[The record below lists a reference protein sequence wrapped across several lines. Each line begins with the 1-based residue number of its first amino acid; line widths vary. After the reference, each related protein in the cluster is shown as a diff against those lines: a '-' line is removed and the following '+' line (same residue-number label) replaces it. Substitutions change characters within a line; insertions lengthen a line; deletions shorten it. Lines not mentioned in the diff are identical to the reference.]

1 MFTNNFTTYHVTG
14 IVLVAR
20 HSAVGGK
27 VNTDSAFIGFALI
40 EAAYFRFLSIR
51 KDLWCWKDQ
60 TNYNLQHL
68 TVVFDVDDYV
78 AFMIFWYV
86 EGLVK
91 SAGFSYLA
99 CVKILAPPIIHV
111 LGKLFNLFCVLPHLT
126 MCKVVENSN
135 LCLLVLLKNEIW
147 AFLIF
152 KVLLQEAE
160 HYQLSISPFVSPPS
174 YVPLLPLQRQPLFL
188 TSNMVRLFLKFVKWH

>member
-1 MFTNNFTTYHVTG
+1 M
-14 IVLVAR
+14 
-20 HSAVGGK
+20 GGK

-40 EAAYFRFLSIR
+40 EVAYFRVLSIR
-51 KDLWCWKDQ
+51 KDLWWWKDQ
-60 TNYNLQHL
+60 TNYNLQDL

-78 AFMIFWYV
+78 AFMIFWYI

-111 LGKLFNLFCVLPHLT
+111 LGKLFNLLCVLPHLT

-135 LCLLVLLKNEIW
+135 LCLIVLLKNEIW
-147 AFLIF
+147 ASWFLRSSFRKLNITNFPSALLCPLPVTFSFCLF
-152 KVLLQEAE
+152 KDN
-160 HYQLSISPFVSPPS
+160 HCFW
-174 YVPLLPLQRQPLFL
+174 LPTWFD
-188 TSNMVRLFLKFVKWH
+188 FF